1 MARRVVPYEEQLREF
16 RASCE
21 TVRMSPD
28 DVRALRRSLACTA
41 KELAAAL
48 DVPADM
54 ITAWERGELFPTKRH
69 VDAMRSLSERGPA
82 AIVRTPKRAAPKPPM
97 QVLADPALW
106 RLVRKL
112 LAHAELRQQ
121 AEQLAADYADPAD

>member
-1 MARRVVPYEEQLREF
+1 
-16 RASCE
+16 
-21 TVRMSPD
+21 MSPD
-28 DVRALRRSLACTA
+28 DVRALRRTLACTA
-41 KELAAAL
+41 KELGAAL
-48 DVPADM
+48 DVPADT

-69 VDAMRSLSERGPA
+69 VDAMRTLGERGPTS
-82 AIVRTPKRAAPKPPM
+82 IVRTPKRGAAKPPL
-97 QVLADPALW
+97 QLLADPALW